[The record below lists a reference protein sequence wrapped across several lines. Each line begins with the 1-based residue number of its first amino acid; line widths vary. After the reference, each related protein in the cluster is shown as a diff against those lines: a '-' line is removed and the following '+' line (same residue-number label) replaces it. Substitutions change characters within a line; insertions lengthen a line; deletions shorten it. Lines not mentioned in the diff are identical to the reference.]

1 MAAAPRGGRARMNIG
16 WIDAERRGAAQ
27 NPGRELPDEQSGR
40 QWQKQL
46 DAELASHSVC
56 RAIQFDGEAFPA
68 AEPPAEDRGG
78 AAAAKTASGD
88 AAPFPAGGNA
98 QAADVGADV
107 PAKAALTPGGPVAAD
122 EGAPAAAYGLSL
134 APAEQAGRE
143 GESGTAARAALASD
157 AEAML
162 RSWLKPCKITVF
174 ADQGQLRVWVR
185 DARMD
190 AGEAEAL
197 GQRLE
202 RHIREKGGRL
212 AMLAVNGAVVYSNA
226 AAGLNVLKQR

>member
-1 MAAAPRGGRARMNIG
+1 MNVG
-16 WIDAERRGAAQ
+16 WIDADRQGQPRNPDQDLLDER
-27 NPGRELPDEQSGR
+27 SGR
-40 QWQKQL
+40 QWQRQL

-56 RAIQFDGEAFPA
+56 RAIRLGDVECAVSVSIPENGAGEQLLRADGELTAFSSA
-68 AEPPAEDRGG
+68 RR
-78 AAAAKTASGD
+78 
-88 AAPFPAGGNA
+88 A
-98 QAADVGADV
+98 QAAEGAKEASAEPAWMINGKPAPTRGLQADAHGWSAV
-107 PAKAALTPGGPVAAD
+107 PAEL
-122 EGAPAAAYGLSL
+122 
-134 APAEQAGRE
+134 AGRD
-143 GESGTAARAALASD
+143 GESGPAARAALAND

>member
-1 MAAAPRGGRARMNIG
+1 MNVG
-16 WIDAERRGAAQ
+16 WVEMERRGAA
-27 NPGRELPDEQSGR
+27 PGSERDSLDERSGR
-40 QWQKQL
+40 RWQRQL
-46 DAELASHSVC
+46 DDELANHSVC
-56 RAIQFDGEAFPA
+56 RAIEL
-68 AEPPAEDRGG
+68 GG
-78 AAAAKTASGD
+78 AALSNPAPESGIAA
-88 AAPFPAGGNA
+88 AGKDNVGSTPSPDEPRA
-98 QAADVGADV
+98 QAAGIDRGTLARQ
-107 PAKAALTPGGPVAAD
+107 ALAFRGQAAVARS
-122 EGAPAAAYGLSL
+122 AAAASYGLSG
-134 APAEQAGRE
+134 APLEL
-143 GESGTAARAALASD
+143 SARAEETGAAERISMASD
-157 AEAML
+157 AETML

-226 AAGLNVLKQR
+226 AAGLNVLK